1 MEILELKSKRRR
13 IFEIVEVAAPGD
25 RQSRAF
31 DLFILSL
38 ISLNVVA
45 LMLETVEPIYQVWPA
60 LFNGFETFSVLI
72 FTVEYVVRLW
82 CCVEDPQYSHP
93 VKGRLK
99 YVVSFFSLVDLLAIF
114 PFYLPFIYGDFRFAR
129 AVRLFRLFRILKLAR
144 YSFALSNVKGVL
156 LKKREELLCTFL
168 LLVLLLL
175 FASSLMYYVEKDAQ
189 PDAFSSIPMAMW
201 WGVATLTTVGYGDVY
216 PVTTIGRVLGAIIA
230 ILGIGLFALPAG
242 LIGGAYLEE
251 VEDRKNR
258 RRLKESDE
266 YPVPPFGLAEGKS
279 RHLMLDI
286 WLKQDIDAASVDHIL
301 SLVRSEFTILH
312 EFEHAYT
319 PHGYTKG
326 FILSESHF
334 FLHTYPESRFLSI
347 DLYVCNPDV
356 DLEALTRMFLDGLE
370 VDHEKYQII
379 FRGD

>member
-1 MEILELKSKRRR
+1 M
-13 IFEIVEVAAPGD
+13 EVAAPGD

-45 LMLETVEPIYQVWPA
+45 LVLETVRPIYQAWSA
-60 LFNGFETFSVLI
+60 LFNGFEVASVLI
-72 FTVEYVVRLW
+72 FTVEYIVRLW
-82 CCVEDPQYSHP
+82 CCIEDPRYRHP
-93 VKGRLK
+93 VKGRLR
-99 YVVSFFSLVDLLAIF
+99 YAVSFFGLIDLLAIL
-114 PFYLPFIYGDFRFAR
+114 PFYLPFIGGDFRFVR
-129 AVRLFRLFRILKLAR
+129 AVRLFRLFRVLKLAR
-144 YSFALSNVKGVL
+144 YSFALSSVKGVL
-156 LKKREELLCTFL
+156 LKKREELLCTLF

-175 FASSLMYYVEKDAQ
+175 FSSSLMYYVEGEAQ
-189 PDAFSSIPMAMW
+189 PNAFSSIPMAMW

-216 PVTTIGRVLGAIIA
+216 PVTAIGKMLGSVIA
-230 ILGIGLFALPAG
+230 VLGIGLFALPAG

-251 VEDRKNR
+251 VEERKNR
-258 RRLKESDE
+258 KRLKESDQDPE
-266 YPVPPFGLAEGKS
+266 THFGFGEGKS

-286 WLKQDIDAASVDHIL
+286 WLKQEIDAASVDYIL
-301 SLVRSEFTILH
+301 GLVRSEFTILH
-312 EFEHAYT
+312 EFEHTYS

-356 DLEALTRMFLDGLE
+356 DLEAMTRMFIKGLE
-370 VDHEKYQII
+370 VDEEKYQIV
-379 FRGD
+379 FRGV